1 MDSKIYKNICEK
13 LGLDLKSEA
22 IPIIAEEYDGKDIL
36 DNLTEDELDYLSKLD
51 FIKYKASDK

>member
-36 DNLTEDELDYLSKLD
+36 DYLSKLD